1 MRGSRG
7 LPGLMFF
14 FEFFPPEF
22 PEKSTH
28 RLGSFRGFFS
38 AFVSASLGKH
48 RTIIDLKEPSA
59 ALELKT
65 RGAQPLVA
73 VFLFSLVLAGRQ
85 VTTFLSFSLS
95 LTRVCE
101 NINHERVRRPR

>member
-48 RTIIDLKEPSA
+48 RTIIDRKEPSA

-73 VFLFSLVLAGRQ
+73 VSFFPRARRPAGDDVSLFL
-85 VTTFLSFSLS
+85 SLS
-95 LTRVCE
+95 LSLSLLPE
-101 NINHERVRRPR
+101 FAKI